1 MSRTRHG
8 DRHWRNIKNGAFI
21 KKRLHWWSDDFIH
34 KKKDRVWSRQLRTK
48 LKKEDRKE
56 IGRYV

>member
-48 LKKEDRKE
+48 LKKEDKKE
-56 IGRYV
+56 IGRYD